1 MNKYNYDFSGLQDSM
16 NKLKTNQS
24 QTTLNNIKKELNKFF
39 RDSECREII
48 FTKNTD
54 KLFFGMCTYAIISNH
69 TTMEILTDDEPV
81 RIKEYSIEIDSKIL
95 EVGFTTRELTA
106 IILHEVGHLVNDTS
120 TSDEI
125 RKAVDEYVAD
135 IGSELKLADINVNG
149 IVPLFSFAIQDCY
162 RKATSIFSKRN
173 EEVIADQFVFLCGYG
188 DDLESAFKKIVRQNK
203 NINSEVNKFMVLD
216 WTLRI
221 YKDIGIHRTGAIKT
235 LNRMNHL
242 TGSKMQKNII
252 DKAVKGL
259 QRINPNYVRE
269 CYISYESIIVSENG
283 IVVTESGGKPKGLV
297 EKIQKRGLKGIDED
311 LYEYSLRIKNVETEE
326 EAMLILRQMNAR
338 MSVLDDYINYS
349 DISEKERIR
358 WETVYEKYYK
368 LREELVKKSI
378 YNRKNYGIWFDY
390 NQLDR

>member
-135 IGSELKLADINVNG
+135 IGSELKLADING

>member
-54 KLFFGMCTYAIISNH
+54 KLFFGMCTYAIISDH
-69 TTMEILTDDEPV
+69 TAREILTDDEPV

-135 IGSELKLADINVNG
+135 IGSELKLADING

-216 WTLRI
+216 WTLKI

-242 TGSKMQKNII
+242 TGSSMQKKII

-269 CYISYESIIVSENG
+269 CYVSYESIIVAENG

-297 EKIQKRGLKGIDED
+297 EKIQKKGLKGIDED

-338 MSVLDDYINYS
+338 MSVLDDYISYS
-349 DISEKERIR
+349 DISEKERER
-358 WETVYEKYYK
+358 WENVYDKYYK

>member
-54 KLFFGMCTYAIISNH
+54 KLFFGMCTYAIISDH
-69 TTMEILTDDEPV
+69 TTMEILTNDEPV

-135 IGSELKLADINVNG
+135 IGSELKLADING

-349 DISEKERIR
+349 DISEKERIK

>member
-69 TTMEILTDDEPV
+69 TTMEILTNDEPV

-125 RKAVDEYVAD
+125 RKAIDEYVAD
-135 IGSELKLADINVNG
+135 IGSELKLADING

-349 DISEKERIR
+349 DISEKERIK

-368 LREELVKKSI
+368 LREELVKKTI

>member
-69 TTMEILTDDEPV
+69 TTMEILTNDEPV

-135 IGSELKLADINVNG
+135 IGSELKLADING